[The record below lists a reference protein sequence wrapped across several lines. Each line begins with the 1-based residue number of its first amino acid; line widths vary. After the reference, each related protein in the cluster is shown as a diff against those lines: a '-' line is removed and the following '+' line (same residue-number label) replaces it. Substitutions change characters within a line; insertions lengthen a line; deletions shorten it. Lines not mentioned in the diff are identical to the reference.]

1 MKIILASGSP
11 RRKELL
17 SEMFEDYEVI
27 PSDFDENTLK
37 EKIEDPGVLVEELS
51 LGKAK
56 DVENKIDK
64 EKDYKEYV
72 IIAADTLVYFEK
84 TGLGKPGT
92 SEKAYEMLSNLQG
105 KENYVYTGL
114 CIIIKKENEKEKI
127 YSDYTKSTV
136 KMKKMTDEDIKEY
149 IATKEPL
156 DKAGA
161 YAIQGIGRKYVENL
175 DGNFNAVVGL
185 DTTKLKDILRKN
197 DILK

>member
-56 DVENKIDK
+56 DVENKINK

-149 IATKEPL
+149 IAKKGPL

>member
-56 DVENKIDK
+56 DVENKINK